1 MRSHIALVSLA
12 AALALGSNG
21 CIMKILTDGQI
32 TATRQAS
39 TSFDTIGDVELARSA
54 AEASFGQFEGMHALA
69 PYNQDALYLL
79 TKTWTGYGAGFIVD
93 EIELAQDANNDGME
107 EYQRKR
113 ARMAFDRAVFYG
125 LQLLGQ
131 SAEGFDQAK
140 KNAGSLAK
148 WLGDHF
154 TNKDD
159 APYLLWTGVAWLSR
173 ADVMKGDEN
182 EGPIFIADV
191 YVGVAMIERAVA
203 LDPAAEHYTGLI
215 ALASYH
221 ARNGM
226 AEPEQAKQMLDQAMK
241 MTGGRDLL
249 VPLAY
254 ATTYACVKGDA
265 ALYQDMLNRVLSAQ
279 DPDPYQRLENA
290 LAKRRA
296 KRWLAKRRA
305 KDSCGVDV
313 SPPAATASVVGPVG
327 K

>member
-1 MRSHIALVSLA
+1 MRSHIATLSLA
-12 AALALGSNG
+12 AALSMGSNG

-39 TSFDTIGDVELARSA
+39 TAFDTIGDVELARSA

-69 PYNQDALYLL
+69 PYNTDALFLL
-79 TKTWTGYGAGFIVD
+79 TKTWTGYGAGFVVD
-93 EIELAQDANNDGME
+93 EIEVAQDANNEGLE

-125 LQLLGQ
+125 LELLGQ
-131 SAEGFDQAK
+131 TAQGFDQAK
-140 KNAGSLAK
+140 RNAGSLAK
-148 WLGDHF
+148 WLSDHY
-154 TNKDD
+154 TSKDD
-159 APYLLWTGVAWLSR
+159 APNLLWTGVAWLSR

-182 EGPIFIADV
+182 EGPIFIAEV

-226 AEPEQAKQMLDQAMK
+226 AEPDQAKQLLDQALAK
-241 MTGGRDLL
+241 TQGKDLL
-249 VPLAY
+249 IPLAY
-254 ATTYACVKGDA
+254 ATTYACVKGDG
-265 ALYQDMLNRVLSAQ
+265 ALYQDMLNRVMAAQ
-279 DPDPYQRLENA
+279 DPDPFQRLENA

-313 SPPAATASVVGPVG
+313 SAVAASTAA